1 MISFNNLPREAFMNK
16 FEIKRD
22 DSLLLMID
30 IQERLFVAMKE
41 SIQDMLKKNSAI
53 LLKTADELN
62 IPVIVTEQYRK
73 GLGSTLPELSALCKD
88 STNLEKLFFNCMK
101 DDAIKDEILKSG
113 KKTVILTGIESLI
126 CVFQTALTLIDMGY
140 TVVIASD
147 GVASRRKHDWKTTLK
162 ALSDAGAVVYP
173 TETIA
178 FMLIEKAGTPE
189 FKALSPLFK

>member
-1 MISFNNLPREAFMNK
+1 MNR
-16 FEIKRD
+16 FEIRRE

-41 SIQDMLKKNSAI
+41 NIQEMLKKNSAI
-53 LLKTADELN
+53 LLKTTGELN

-73 GLGSTLPELSALCKD
+73 GLGSTLPELSSLCAG
-88 STNLEKLFFNCMK
+88 SPNLEKLFFNCMK
-101 DDAIKDEILKSG
+101 DEAIKDEIIKSG
-113 KKTVILTGIESLI
+113 KKTVILTGIESHI
-126 CVFQTALTLIDMGY
+126 CVFQTALTLLDMKY
-140 TVVIASD
+140 NVVIASD
-147 GVASRRKHDWKTTLK
+147 GVASRRKHDWKTALK
-162 ALSDAGAVVYP
+162 ALSKAGAVIYP